1 MPRLYFTMLFCLLFI
16 VPGCKTISPELED
29 KPAAAIQEQ
38 RLYELKNLTGQ
49 ECIANLTKL
58 GFDNFPQ
65 INDPNSIIV
74 SSTPELLNKANII
87 IELLDSEEEYIIA
100 NLGNASNVRN
110 LPSNSQLA
118 LAMGEINIGTFSQP
132 PQVSN
137 KGKDTF

>member
-1 MPRLYFTMLFCLLFI
+1 MHNKQTKIFIRRLTYPWHLRQIFADLLYCTLLLCLIFI
-16 VPGCKTISPELED
+16 LPGCKTISPELED

-38 RLYELKNLTGQ
+38 RIYELKNLTGQ
-49 ECIANLTKL
+49 KCIANLTKL

-100 NLGNASNVRN
+100 NLGKASNVRN
-110 LPSNSQLA
+110 LPSNIL
-118 LAMGEINIGTFSQP
+118 LEE
-132 PQVSN
+132 
-137 KGKDTF
+137 